1 MQLHSNFNERVVL
14 RPEDREWVA
23 SPASGV
29 ERQMLDRIGDEVA
42 RATTIVRFA
51 PNSSFEPHGHEL
63 GEEYLVLDG
72 VFSDESGEYSAGHY
86 VRNPPGSS
94 HTPFT
99 REGATI
105 FVKLRQFD
113 PMDLA
118 PKSIDTR
125 KADFSPGLVDG
136 LSVLPLQNAGTEGV
150 ALVKW
155 EPGTRFNRHR
165 HWGGEEILVLDGT
178 FQDELGDYPKGTWL
192 RNPHLSE
199 HTPFSEDGCLIYV
212 KTGHLPA

>member
-136 LSVLPLQNAGTEGV
+136 LSVLPLHNAGTEGV